1 MAPVSPGATE
11 EGGCWDMQG
20 SITSPLPPPL
30 PSRCCQHLCLGC
42 LRVTT
47 LLQVGV
53 GSDPG
58 LTDVTWGYRC
68 DPGLTDV
75 TWVQWLH
82 GHSPV
87 ENRGLRKCG

>member
-11 EGGCWDMQG
+11 DGEGGCWDMQG
-20 SITSPLPPPL
+20 SITSPLLPPL
-30 PSRCCQHLCLGC
+30 PSRRCQRLCLGC

-58 LTDVTWGYRC
+58 VTDVTLGLQMW
-68 DPGLTDV
+68 PGCSGCMATAPWRTGAQKV
-75 TWVQWLH
+75 WVMW
-82 GHSPV
+82 
-87 ENRGLRKCG
+87 C